1 MATPL
6 LVNSPLGKA
15 GHDEVLI
22 DAKSAGHI
30 QTITATV
37 SSFNSLHVYVMSMK
51 TNFATH
57 LRSLWLFNILSSL
70 GIIFFQEQL

>member
-37 SSFNSLHVYVMSMK
+37 SSFTSCLCHVYENKLCYTSPQ
-51 TNFATH
+51 
-57 LRSLWLFNILSSL
+57 SLAL
-70 GIIFFQEQL
+70 